1 MGRVED
7 VCRGRVVN
15 RQPPPARVCAA
26 VVAALAHCVC
36 EQVALDDVAAA
47 EAVVEVDPRSWPE
60 IEAGRGPGSAGGGW
74 RVCASQQTTRS
85 GCRCTLSAHLCSS
98 LLVSTQLCTISLH
111 ISARPCSS
119 RLISRPVKVDVA
131 AQGRLRG
138 DRLVE
143 PGISR
148 DVTAWWSQ
156 AATAACTRLAESAAE
171 ISREICRLEPHRR
184 LLLPDANLADQ
195 IMRDRRVARLLAAS
209 PVGPHRV
216 RKPDAAVAVEAPAGP
231 TPCRKGAG
239 AHPRGL
245 VRRDGRVAVVA
256 REEDACP
263 PGESRQ
269 RRGSQPR
276 CGTRLGHVSEN
287 LGHVSDT
294 SRTCLGHVSQP
305 MWEGRGARAATP
317 LPSRRVKWHCA
328 TVAPSVPSRKMA
340 PDRSGV

>member
-1 MGRVED
+1 MD
-7 VCRGRVVN
+7 VSSTGSHLPPECARPWSPLSRTVFAS
-15 RQPPPARVCAA
+15 RLRSTTSPPPKPSLKLIPARGLRSRRDEGRGVRAVGGACA
-26 VVAALAHCVC
+26 
-36 EQVALDDVAAA
+36 
-47 EAVVEVDPRSWPE
+47 PRSKRSF
-60 IEAGRGPGSAGGGW
+60 EADA
-74 RVCASQQTTRS
+74 V
-85 GCRCTLSAHLCSS
+85 AHSLHICSS

-263 PGESRQ
+263 PGEGRQ

-317 LPSRRVKWHCA
+317 LPSRRGKWHCA